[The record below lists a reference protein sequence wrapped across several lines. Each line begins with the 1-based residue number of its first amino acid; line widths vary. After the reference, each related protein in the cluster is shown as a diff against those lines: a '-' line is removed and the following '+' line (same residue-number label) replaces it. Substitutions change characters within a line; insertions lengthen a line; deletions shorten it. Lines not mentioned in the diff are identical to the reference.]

1 MDTPESHYAKRDGL
15 HIGYQV
21 WGERSPDILD
31 MGCGT
36 YISIDE
42 VGEHTGW
49 RRYVERIAECGRV
62 IRFDPDGIGLSDT
75 PADLGELTLEA
86 WMDDARAAMDA
97 VGSERAVVLAAGSSS
112 LLGLLFAAR
121 HPERTES
128 LIIINGTA
136 RYLQADDY
144 PFGVPVGRMD
154 AFRAGLDPDGD
165 GPESQSLSD
174 LHLFAPSAA
183 NDPDFGR
190 WWSRASKHGAA
201 PATASV
207 LGELTASS
215 DVRSLLPH
223 IAAPTL
229 VLHRRD
235 SLAPTIDH
243 GRYIAD
249 HVPGA
254 RLVDLPG
261 DDVVPFAGDVD
272 ALVDEIQEFIT
283 GNRYGPTPERVLA
296 TILFTDIVDST
307 GTAARMGDRPWTQV
321 LADHGALV
329 RRQIEHFEGQLVKDT
344 GDGVLALFDGTTRA
358 IRCALMIRDGAN
370 HLGIQVRAGLHAGEV
385 ERRGHDVSGIAV
397 HVAARVVA
405 EGEAGEVM
413 VTNTVVDLV
422 EGAGV
427 SFADRGVRELKG
439 VPGHRHLWSVTAT

>member
-1 MDTPESHYAKRDGL
+1 MDTPESHYAKRGGL
-15 HIGYQV
+15 HIGYQA
-21 WGERSPDILD
+21 WGELAPDILD
-31 MGCGT
+31 MGCGI

-42 VGEHTGW
+42 VGEQSGW

-75 PADLGELTLEA
+75 PADLDALTFEA
-86 WMDDARAAMDA
+86 WADDARAAMDA
-97 VGSERAVVLAAGSSS
+97 VGSERAVVLAASSSS
-112 LLGLLFAAR
+112 LPALLFAAR

-128 LIIINGTA
+128 LIVVNGSA
-136 RYLQADDY
+136 RYLQAHDY
-144 PFGVPVGRMD
+144 PIGVPAGLME
-154 AFRAGLDPDGD
+154 AFRAGLDPDSE
-165 GPESQSLSD
+165 GPGREELSD
-174 LHLFAPSAA
+174 LRLFAPSAA
-183 NDPDFGR
+183 DDPDFRR

-201 PATASV
+201 PATAAV
-207 LGELTASS
+207 LGHLTASS
-215 DVRSLLPH
+215 DVRSLLPR

-229 VLHRRD
+229 VLHRSD
-235 SLAPTIDH
+235 ALAPTIEH

-254 RLVDLPG
+254 RFVELPG
-261 DDVVPFAGDVD
+261 NDVVPFVGDVD

-307 GTAARMGDRPWTQV
+307 GTAVRMGDGRWTQV

-329 RRQIEHFEGQLVKDT
+329 RRQIGHFEGELVKDT
-344 GDGVLALFDGTTRA
+344 GDGVLALFDGPTRA
-358 IRCALMIRDGAN
+358 IRCALMIRDGAS

-427 SFADRGVRELKG
+427 TFADRGVRELKG
-439 VPGHRHLWSVTAT
+439 VPGHRRLWLVTG